1 MAQYKEL
8 HGKFKKTTSLD
19 TLIDE
24 HVGKLGTQKR
34 DKFENELQLE
44 ILGETMKNLTEKYVN
59 IDWSGICED
68 FNLESGDISPEQSF
82 EIDRALGNI
91 NEVIHGFIEQNKPQ
105 VHIGTATI
113 TNAEHNVLMVALDHM
128 YEHLNDMRGDLD
140 DHDDEVTNINRLKDV
155 KSLQELFRL

>member
-1 MAQYKEL
+1 
-8 HGKFKKTTSLD
+8 
-19 TLIDE
+19 
-24 HVGKLGTQKR
+24 
-34 DKFENELQLE
+34 
-44 ILGETMKNLTEKYVN
+44 MKNLTENYVD

-68 FNLESGDISPEQSF
+68 FDLEYGDISPEQSF

-91 NEVIHGFIEQNKPQ
+91 NEVLHAFIEQNKPK
-105 VHIGTATI
+105 VHIGAATL
-113 TNAEHNVLMVALDHM
+113 TNTEHNVLKVALDHM